1 MTTVSQI
8 TPARRLR
15 VRRPVIAPTKTLYHD
30 AGAFVP
36 GEAPGTTTLKE
47 ENR

>member
-1 MTTVSQI
+1 MTAVSQV
-8 TPARRLR
+8 TPVRGLR
-15 VRRPVIAPTKTLYHD
+15 VRRPVIAPTNTSYRD

-36 GEAPGTTTLKE
+36 GEAPGTITLKE